1 MIVKS
6 EAGVTISIV
15 RFNGIAAFDR
25 NGGEWNRDYKLDESD
40 RRGFCFVGTK
50 DKFFLSMKEMSR
62 ITKGPKSIN
71 AITTVEELRDAV
83 NDLPDSLKRTVDA
96 WPDQKL
102 RELLIESEENSE
114 SPIEVLLK
122 KLPETS
128 NPASPTTMPTEA
140 PSKPTEKQRTPK
152 RYSNTTQRRKQEGSV
167 SVAFGDTSVLLTPKQ
182 LEFMERLSECP
193 DWEKYGP
200 TGEYVASEYAQELS
214 DTMNPMSMGAVLTTL
229 REKDLLQTDKR
240 RVGPIKCCVF
250 KLTDL
255 GVQVYN
261 SLTRKGVK

>member
-1 MIVKS
+1 MIVRS
-6 EAGVTISIV
+6 EANVTISIV
-15 RFNGIAAFDR
+15 RFNGITAFDR
-25 NGGEWNRDYKLDESD
+25 NGGEWNRDYKLDELD
-40 RRGFCFVGTK
+40 RRGICFVGAK

-83 NDLPDSLKRTVDA
+83 NDLSDSVKCAVDT

-102 RELLIESEENSE
+102 RELLIESEENCE

-122 KLPETS
+122 KFPETS
-128 NPASPTTMPTEA
+128 NPVPPMTMPTEG
-140 PSKPTEKQRTPK
+140 PSEATGETRVPRTA
-152 RYSNTTQRRKQEGSV
+152 RSTTRKRKQEGSV
-167 SVAFGDTSVLLTPKQ
+167 SMAFGDMSVLLTPKQ

-193 DWEKYGP
+193 DWEKHGP

-229 REKDLLQTDKR
+229 REKNLLQTDKR
-240 RVGPIKCCVF
+240 RVGLIKCCVF

-261 SLTRKGVK
+261 SLTRKEVK